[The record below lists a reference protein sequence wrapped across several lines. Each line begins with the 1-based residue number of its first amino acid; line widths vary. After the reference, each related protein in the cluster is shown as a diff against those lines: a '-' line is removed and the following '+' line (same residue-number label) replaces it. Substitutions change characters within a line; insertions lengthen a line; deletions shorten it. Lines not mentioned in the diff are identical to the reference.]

1 MRIYIFFLYLCN
13 VKSLIHHIISELR
26 DTYPEEELRELTL
39 WLIEEATGLTR
50 TQIITASAAPDI
62 PNLDSII
69 EQLRTHK
76 PIQLVFGHTL
86 WMGLDL
92 HVTSDTLIPRPET
105 AVLVEWVLAQCD
117 TTQPLHLA
125 DIGTGSGCIAIALKK
140 QCPKWHVHG
149 YDISQEALKI
159 AHENAISNAI
169 DVDFQQLDILS
180 ETIEQHDIII
190 SNPPYI
196 CHHEKAEMLPRVLDY
211 EPHTALFV
219 PDDDPLL
226 FYRRIATLKA
236 APMLFFEINEA
247 YGQEV
252 CEMMVKLGY
261 TGIQLKHDI
270 YGKARMVFGRIEI

>member
-1 MRIYIFFLYLCN
+1 MKI
-13 VKSLIHHIISELR
+13 LINHIISELR
-26 DTYPEEELRELTL
+26 GFYPEEELRELAL
-39 WLIEEATGLTR
+39 WIIEEATSMTR
-50 TQIITASAAPDI
+50 TQIITTNATAEI
-62 PNLDSII
+62 PNLDAII
-69 EQLRTHK
+69 EQLRMHK
-76 PIQLVFGHTL
+76 PIQQIFGHTL

-92 HVTSDTLIPRPET
+92 CVTSDTLIPRPET
-105 AVLVEWVLAQCD
+105 AELVEWVLAQCD
-117 TTQPLHLA
+117 TTQPLHIA

-159 AHENAISNAI
+159 AHKNAISNAI

-226 FYRRIATLKA
+226 FYRRIASLKA
-236 APMLFFEINEA
+236 GKNLFFEINEA

-252 CEMMVKLGY
+252 CKMMIEMGY
-261 TGIQLKHDI
+261 QNVELRHDI

>member
-1 MRIYIFFLYLCN
+1 MHFLVYLCDM
-13 VKSLIHHIISELR
+13 KILINHIISELR
-26 DTYPEEELRELTL
+26 GFYPEEELRELAL
-39 WLIEEATGLTR
+39 WIIEEATSMTR
-50 TQIITASAAPDI
+50 TQIITTNATAEI
-62 PNLDSII
+62 PNLDAII
-69 EQLRTHK
+69 EQLRMHK
-76 PIQLVFGHTL
+76 PIQQIFGHTL

-92 HVTSDTLIPRPET
+92 CVTSDTLIPRPET
-105 AVLVEWVLAQCD
+105 AELVEWVLAQCD
-117 TTQPLHLA
+117 TTQPLHIA

-159 AHENAISNAI
+159 AHKNAISNAI

-226 FYRRIATLKA
+226 FYRRIASLKA
-236 APMLFFEINEA
+236 GKNLFFEINEA

-252 CEMMVKLGY
+252 CKMMIEMGY
-261 TGIQLKHDI
+261 QNVELRHDI